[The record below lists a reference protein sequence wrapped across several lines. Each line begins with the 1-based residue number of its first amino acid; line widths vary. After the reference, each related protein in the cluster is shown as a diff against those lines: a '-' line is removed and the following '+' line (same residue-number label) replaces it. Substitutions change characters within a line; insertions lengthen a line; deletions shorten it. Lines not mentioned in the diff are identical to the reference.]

1 MFYKQSN
8 MTTTK
13 RAFLVKARPFQDDIM
28 FWEFVA
34 TVFAG
39 LGAAGIALLLR
50 KVSRQRAPRWIIPV
64 FAGAAMLAFQVHSEY
79 SWYPYQASRL
89 PSGVVVVKTVEQQ
102 AVWRPWSYLYPQ
114 TLRFIAADVANASVN
129 TQNAELK
136 LVDLYF
142 FERRATAR
150 RVPVVLHCGQFA
162 RADFSE
168 QLQIPQ
174 AGAKLSEQWQMLN
187 KDDALIS
194 AVCAS

>member
-1 MFYKQSN
+1 LFYKQSN

>member
-1 MFYKQSN
+1 

-13 RAFLVKARPFQDDIM
+13 RAFLVKARPFQEDIM

-129 TQNAELK
+129 KQNTDLK

-168 QLQIPQ
+168 QLQIPE

-194 AVCAS
+194 AVCTS

>member
-1 MFYKQSN
+1 

-13 RAFLVKARPFQDDIM
+13 RAFLVKARPFQEDIM

-64 FAGAAMLAFQVHSEY
+64 FAGAAMLAFQVHNEY

>member
-1 MFYKQSN
+1 

-13 RAFLVKARPFQDDIM
+13 RAFLVKARPFQEDIM

-89 PSGVVVVKTVEQQ
+89 PSGVVVVKTVEHQ

>member
-1 MFYKQSN
+1 

-13 RAFLVKARPFQDDIM
+13 RAFLVKARPFQEDIM

-64 FAGAAMLAFQVHSEY
+64 FAGAAMLAFQVHSE
-79 SWYPYQASRL
+79 
-89 PSGVVVVKTVEQQ
+89 

-162 RADFSE
+162 RTDFSE